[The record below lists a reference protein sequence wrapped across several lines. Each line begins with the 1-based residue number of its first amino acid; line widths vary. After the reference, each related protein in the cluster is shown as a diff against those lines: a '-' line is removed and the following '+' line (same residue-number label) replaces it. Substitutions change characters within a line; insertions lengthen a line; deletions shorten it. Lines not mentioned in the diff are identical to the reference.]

1 MEEIMRKKRSDRNH
15 IIYKL
20 INSITGNE
28 YIGLTVQRNQK
39 IIGSV
44 KIRFKQHISRSINED
59 KDWLLYQEMREYG
72 WENFSYQVL
81 EIVRGKKETHKREV
95 ELINLYKPQLNTKKI
110 I

>member
-1 MEEIMRKKRSDRNH
+1 MEEIMRKRRSDRNH

-20 INSITGNE
+20 VNKITGNE

-44 KIRFKQHISRSINED
+44 KIRFKQHISRCINEN
-59 KDWLLYQEMREYG
+59 KGWLLYQEMREFG
-72 WENFSYQVL
+72 WENFSYEVL
-81 EIVRGKKETHKREV
+81 EVVRGKKQTHMREV
-95 ELINLYKPQLNTKKI
+95 ELINLHKPQLNTKKI